1 MDAREGGG
9 RAGVVPAIPAT
20 QVVEQHLHGI
30 GVEIGSQDIPN
41 QTGLTQQSREGRA
54 DSAEGVAD
62 PNRSA

>member
-1 MDAREGGG
+1 MDACEGGG
-9 RAGVVPAIPAT
+9 FTRVVPAIPAT

-30 GVEIGSQDIPN
+30 RVEIGSQDIPD

-54 DSAEGVAD
+54 DPAEGVAD